1 MGKKLATRHKEY
13 QKLPPSQA
21 FWGKKRAEHG
31 LQSATKA
38 NWVQSPSFQFIEL
51 YMNETEYKRCASQVM
66 WCAVIIKLD
75 KLINVHVSTKYR
87 PMV

>member
-21 FWGKKRAEHG
+21 FRGKERAEHG

-38 NWVQSPSFQFIEL
+38 N
-51 YMNETEYKRCASQVM
+51 
-66 WCAVIIKLD
+66 
-75 KLINVHVSTKYR
+75 
-87 PMV
+87 